1 MYLTGIL
8 ERCSDIEN
16 RMARVYRALAERVG
30 ASDAARVWRELALED
45 ETHADILR
53 RELRSLEEGD
63 DSDSFMPEYAD
74 RLERAD
80 RILRDLEERARTLTT
95 IDEATAVV
103 LAREQATLE
112 DLYDDLVVKAPTD
125 FKLLSERIEAAL
137 ANAPA
142 GSIPGLPNSRGSRST
157 GH

>member
-30 ASDAARVWRELALED
+30 APDAARVWRELALED

-63 DSDSFMPEYAD
+63 DSGGFMPEYAE

-80 RILRDLEERARTLTT
+80 RTLRDLEERARTLTT
-95 IDEATAVV
+95 IDEATAVA
-103 LAREQATLE
+103 LALEQATLE

-125 FKLLSERIEAAL
+125 FKLLSERIEATL

-142 GSIPGLPNSRGSRST
+142 GSIPGLPRARRGLPA